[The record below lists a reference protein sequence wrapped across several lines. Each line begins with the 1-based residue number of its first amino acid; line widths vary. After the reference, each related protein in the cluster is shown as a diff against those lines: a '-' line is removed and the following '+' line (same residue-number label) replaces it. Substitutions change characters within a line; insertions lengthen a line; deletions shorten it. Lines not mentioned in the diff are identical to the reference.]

1 MFLRS
6 AALYFVSLMTL
17 AMQFQ
22 AYALEVDANAA
33 VLYHPDTNTTVLSQN
48 ADEQLPPASLAKL
61 MTLYILFDAIK
72 ANKVTLDSELP
83 ISEKAWRMGGS
94 KMFLEVGKTVRVED
108 LIYGMAVSSGNDAC
122 IVTAEYLAGSEEA
135 FADLMNQHAEKLGMS
150 NTVFKN
156 ASGWPAPDM
165 HTTAHDMALLAEAL
179 IEEHPAYYHYFSIP
193 EFTYNGIRQT
203 NRNRLL
209 QQNNGVDG
217 LKTGHTEEA
226 GYHLVASAKQN
237 GERLISVVMGTE
249 GFSQREQA
257 NATLLRFG
265 FNNYDTVTVA
275 NRYKNVGTVPVVHG
289 LRKELPIVV
298 ANQVD
303 LYLDKPARDTLTAN
317 ITLKEPLIA
326 PVNVGEEIGTM
337 TITAAGDQHT
347 VPLLAGEG
355 TNAIGFWGKFQRS
368 ALAKIGIR

>member
-1 MFLRS
+1 MFIRS
-6 AALYFVSLMTL
+6 AALYIFSLILM
-17 AMQFQ
+17 ASHFQ
-22 AYALEVDANAA
+22 VHALEVNANAA
-33 VLYHPDTNTTVLSQN
+33 ILYHPDTNTIVLSQN
-48 ADEQLPPASLAKL
+48 ADQQLPPASLAKL
-61 MTLYILFDAIK
+61 MTLYILFDALK
-72 ANKVTLDSELP
+72 NNTVTLDSELP

-94 KMFLEVGKTVRVED
+94 KMFLEVGKTVQVED

-122 IVTAEYLAGSEEA
+122 IVTAEYLAGSEDA
-135 FADLMNQHAEKLGMS
+135 FADLMNQNAQKIGMT

-156 ASGWPAPDM
+156 ASGWPNPAM

-179 IEEHPAYYHYFSIP
+179 IEEFPAYYHYFSIP
-193 EFTYNGIRQT
+193 EFTYNGIHQT

-237 GERLISVVMGTE
+237 GERLISVVMGTS
-249 GFSQREQA
+249 GFSEREQA
-257 NATLLRFG
+257 NATLLRYG
-265 FNNYDTVTVA
+265 FNNYNTVTVA

-289 LRKELPIVV
+289 MRKELPIVV

-303 LYLDKPARDTLTAN
+303 LYIDKPTRDTLSAQ

-337 TITAAGDQHT
+337 TITAAGHQHT
-347 VPLLAGEG
+347 VPILAGEG

-368 ALAKIGIR
+368 ALSKIGIH